1 MTVSAAVVEI
11 GRAERNKR
19 DKRDRLVRAARELF
33 QTKGFEK
40 TTTSE
45 IADLA
50 DVGKGTLFF
59 HAKSKEA
66 LLVMMFQ
73 EDVGQAIDRAFA
85 RVPDAPFIDQ
95 LMHVFGVMLK
105 QNQRELDLAR
115 VFVKELAF
123 VQGERQGIDL
133 VMGALF
139 QKLSGRVERAK
150 DRGEISR
157 EVDSAMLGHNL
168 FALYFAFIVLWLGSG
183 EPSPERRRP
192 SLRQMLE
199 LHIRGVLGTDVN
211 KSHGGRQA
219 ASGAESSV
227 ADHSLR
233 RRRPPK

>member
-1 MTVSAAVVEI
+1 MTEAAVFGI

-33 QTKGFEK
+33 QTKGFAK

-45 IADLA
+45 IAELA

-95 LMHVFGVMLK
+95 LMHVFGAMLK

-115 VFVKELAF
+115 VFAKELAF
-123 VQGERQGIDL
+123 VKGEREGIDV

-139 QKLSGRVERAK
+139 QKLSDLIEHAK
-150 DRGEISR
+150 DRGEIAGDA
-157 EVDSAMLGHNL
+157 DSATLGHNL
-168 FALYFAFIVLWLGSG
+168 FALYFAFMVLWLGSG

-199 LHIRGVLGTDVN
+199 LHLRGALGPDVN
-211 KSHGGRQA
+211 KSHRGRKA
-219 ASGAESSV
+219 VVGAESTV
-227 ADHSLR
+227 ADHGLG